1 MMKQFVLILYFLFL
15 GIGLMSVL
23 PLCAAEEPSDS
34 SSQYEYVEYS
44 PLNTTYE
51 IYGWNVPRYYYYQY
65 LHLFA
70 DYPWVVRVA
79 YGIVFCCVIGFFF
92 IVMAMFLDVYYME
105 RSNRFYAKI
114 RKKYF
119 EKMKDVCYA
128 SVDNLS
134 VDEIAHRLDYKP
146 KRWRAWQMRM
156 WARVLV
162 DVCQFTNTSDPN
174 LQNLQSIM
182 RLIGFTDFVENSLV
196 FGSQKR
202 KVRLLQAVRLTNMRL
217 SDSLVTHLV
226 NDKDPALR
234 KAARVY
240 YMLASKDDPYIFFED
255 ENLTIDAAREAN
267 FSLWDKIEIHEIFNK
282 IHDSGRALPR
292 FVPLLQTSENRDMT
306 MFFMY
311 ETAYWGTD
319 RELRHVMTYFE
330 SPDLMYRQT
339 AFECIGIRRYA
350 EAEGT
355 IKDLFYKQTEALRRT
370 ILNTLLEI
378 NGEQNVDFFVNAYQL
393 KSSDYTRRTALC
405 CLWLSGPNGRERFE
419 SLKLTCKQRDRI
431 LFEHVEN
438 PIINDD
444 NL

>member
-196 FGSQKR
+196 FG
-202 KVRLLQAVRLTNMRL
+202 
-217 SDSLVTHLV
+217 
-226 NDKDPALR
+226 
-234 KAARVY
+234 
-240 YMLASKDDPYIFFED
+240 F
-255 ENLTIDAAREAN
+255 
-267 FSLWDKIEIHEIFNK
+267 
-282 IHDSGRALPR
+282 
-292 FVPLLQTSENRDMT
+292 
-306 MFFMY
+306 
-311 ETAYWGTD
+311 
-319 RELRHVMTYFE
+319 
-330 SPDLMYRQT
+330 
-339 AFECIGIRRYA
+339 A
-350 EAEGT
+350 EAKGT
-355 IKDLFYKQTEALRRT
+355 FAAGCALNEYAF
-370 ILNTLLEI
+370 I
-378 NGEQNVDFFVNAYQL
+378 
-393 KSSDYTRRTALC
+393 
-405 CLWLSGPNGRERFE
+405 
-419 SLKLTCKQRDRI
+419 
-431 LFEHVEN
+431 
-438 PIINDD
+438 
-444 NL
+444 